1 MKYGSIIL
9 YFSEIMSKIKYIG
22 ILLFTLVCVR
32 PLNAQQNN
40 SKLIDSL
47 LKTNPTAFKNIA
59 DNYKKYKIQI
69 IYTRIDRD
77 KQNVPHFTNHFYFY
91 DSTNYFYCASMVK
104 LPCSILALEKVN
116 GLKKYDVSKESC
128 MLTDSSNSC
137 QRRCLAD
144 TSAESKLPSVSNY
157 IKKMLLVSDNH
168 AFGRIFEFLGVDF
181 IHERLSQLG
190 FSKIRIVHRF
200 DGGCKGEANVV
211 TNPIVFKDLN
221 QKMLYQQEQLY
232 ARKKY
237 TYPYGTALVGSAYM
251 DAAGKKVNSPKDFS
265 TYNYMSLFD
274 VHKILQRLV
283 FQDQLKEKD
292 RYNITKEDQLFLMSY
307 LSLYPKESKEPKYDA
322 KKFHDSYKKYFVFG
336 DSKKN
341 IQDADMRIY
350 NIVGQSYGFMAD
362 CAYIVDF
369 KTKSEF
375 MLSAVIY
382 ANEKNIINTGKY
394 EYNSVAM
401 PYLAELGRT
410 FVKYEKSRTK
420 KVLPDLSQLPR

>member
-1 MKYGSIIL
+1 M
-9 YFSEIMSKIKYIG
+9 YFSEIMIKIKYIR
-22 ILLFTLVCVR
+22 ILLFTLVCFVGA
-32 PLNAQQNN
+32 NAQQNN
-40 SKLIDSL
+40 SVLIDSL
-47 LKTNPTAFKNIA
+47 LKSNTTAFKNIT

-77 KQNVPHFTNHFYFY
+77 KQNKPHFTNHFYYY

-116 GLKKYDVSKESC
+116 NLKKYDVSKESC

-144 TSAESKLPSVSNY
+144 TSSETKLPSVSNY

-181 IHERLSQLG
+181 IHGRLAELG
-190 FSKIRIVHRF
+190 FPKIRIVHRF

-221 QKMLYQQEQLY
+221 QRMLYQQEQLY
-232 ARKKY
+232 AKKKY
-237 TYPYGTALVGSAYM
+237 TYPYGTAQVGIAYL
-251 DAAGKKVNSPKDFS
+251 DAAGKKINKPKDFS
-265 TYNYMSLFD
+265 TYNYMSLYD
-274 VHKILQRLV
+274 VHKVLQRLV
-283 FQDQLKEKD
+283 FHEQLSEKD
-292 RYNITKEDQLFLMSY
+292 KYRITAEDKLFLMKY
-307 LSLYPKESKEPKYDA
+307 LSLYPRESSAPKYDP

-336 DSKKN
+336 DSKKAIIDTN
-341 IQDADMRIY
+341 VRIY

-382 ANEKNIINTGKY
+382 ANEKDVINTGKY
-394 EYNSVAM
+394 EYNSVAL
-401 PYLAELGRT
+401 PYLAELGRV
-410 FVKYEKSRTK
+410 FVKYEKSRKK

>member
-1 MKYGSIIL
+1 MI
-9 YFSEIMSKIKYIG
+9 KIKYIR
-22 ILLFTLVCVR
+22 ILLFTLVCFVYVK
-32 PLNAQQNN
+32 AQQNN
-40 SKLIDSL
+40 SVLIDSL
-47 LKTNPTAFKNIA
+47 LKSNPTAFKNIT

-77 KQNVPHFTNHFYFY
+77 KQNKPHFTNHFYYY

-104 LPCSILALEKVN
+104 LPCSILALEKIN
-116 GLKKYDVSKESC
+116 NLKRYDVSKESC
-128 MLTDSSNSC
+128 MLTDSSNTC
-137 QRRCLAD
+137 QRRCLTD
-144 TSAESKLPSVSNY
+144 TSSESKLPSVANY

-168 AFGRIFEFLGVDF
+168 AFGRIFEFLGVDY
-181 IHERLSQLG
+181 IHERLTKLG
-190 FSKIRIVHRF
+190 FPKVRIVHRF

-211 TNPIVFKDLN
+211 TNPIIFKDLN

-232 ARKKY
+232 ATKKY
-237 TYPYGTALVGSAYM
+237 TYPYGTAQVGIAYM
-251 DAAGKKVNSPKDFS
+251 DAAGKKVSKPKDFS

-283 FQDQLKEKD
+283 FQDQLSERDKYALTND
-292 RYNITKEDQLFLMSY
+292 DQEFLMKY
-307 LSLYPKESKEPKYDA
+307 LSLYPRESSSPKYDS
-322 KKFHDSYKKYFVFG
+322 KKYHDSYKKYFVYG
-336 DSKKN
+336 DSKKPIVN
-341 IQDADMRIY
+341 KDIRIY

-382 ANEKNIINTGKY
+382 ANEKDVINTGKY

-401 PYLAELGRT
+401 PYLAELGRL
-410 FVKYEKSRTK
+410 FVKYETTRK
-420 KVLPDLSQLPR
+420 KKTLPDLSQLPR